1 MGTSQQI
8 EPGAPVWV
16 WDQHWWPA
24 VVVNKISANIISGHH
39 RQLVLVRFEH
49 GISAPVSTANIEPR
63 DPALGGADKPSRP
76 RPTSDNRS

>member
-8 EPGAPVWV
+8 EQGAPAWV

-24 VVVNKISANIISGHH
+24 VVVSKISANIISGH

-49 GISAPVSTANIEPR
+49 AISAPVATANIEPR
-63 DPALGGADKPSRP
+63 DPALGDADKPSRP
-76 RPTSDNRS
+76 RPASDNGS